1 MILRDGRLNG
11 PDIVPGA
18 MDKVPGERQG
28 PRGQRDF
35 SAKEGGEARN
45 RRRDPFSAMRGHN
58 VYARRRLARFT
69 RSMRCL

>member
-35 SAKEGGEARN
+35 SAKEGGGGTQQTARS
-45 RRRDPFSAMRGHN
+45 FSGD
-58 VYARRRLARFT
+58 ARAQ
-69 RSMRCL
+69 CLRA